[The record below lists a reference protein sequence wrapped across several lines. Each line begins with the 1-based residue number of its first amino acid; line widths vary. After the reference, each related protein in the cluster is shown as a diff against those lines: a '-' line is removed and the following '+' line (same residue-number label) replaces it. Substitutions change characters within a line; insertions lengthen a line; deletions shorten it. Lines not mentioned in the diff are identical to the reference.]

1 MIEVTV
7 HMPNE
12 LIAISSNIIMQ
23 IIETFT
29 IQIEKEN
36 YLFIVINTYIVT
48 VLINTISS
56 CQITYGIKKK
66 TRAVGGGATPR
77 QCFA

>member
-1 MIEVTV
+1 MR
-7 HMPNE
+7 
-12 LIAISSNIIMQ
+12 
-23 IIETFT
+23 IIEKFT

-66 TRAVGGGATPR
+66 KKKKKKKKNVADPPPLPPPSL
-77 QCFA
+77 

>member
-1 MIEVTV
+1 MR
-7 HMPNE
+7 
-12 LIAISSNIIMQ
+12 
-23 IIETFT
+23 IIEKFT

-56 CQITYGIKKK
+56 CQITKITYGIKKNIADEE
-66 TRAVGGGATPR
+66 RNEAVSRVAFRQLKNIAFYEPR
-77 QCFA
+77 F

>member
-1 MIEVTV
+1 MKEK
-7 HMPNE
+7 
-12 LIAISSNIIMQ
+12 
-23 IIETFT
+23 FT

-66 TRAVGGGATPR
+66 DAADPPLLPFSVELGLSIDS
-77 QCFA
+77 